1 MLRLPKA
8 VRLRG
13 TSSLLGISSTN
24 RVSTHAYTT
33 LSSASH
39 NKLVHAG
46 KPLITLG
53 RDRKLSATFSTQSQ
67 GLRKVMWTDYCYD
80 LIWDLEVKRMMETNC
95 RPIPDRDD
103 LIDHAMFAFD
113 MSNPFGDIDDQ
124 NCVIVFERAVATTDF
139 EEWFTHEKMNAAASF
154 LTMEAAI
161 VQKELHKV
169 VVPDGQTVSPIYIS
183 SPLGTKLTSHRPSGL
198 YWSDSTITIK
208 RIDPP
213 TPTSTSRSSSL
224 TLRTQKRLRLD

>member
-8 VRLRG
+8 VRVRG
-13 TSSLLGISSTN
+13 TSALTCISSTSKTN
-24 RVSTHAYTT
+24 TLPFTT
-33 LSSASH
+33 MGSAGYS
-39 NKLVHAG
+39 KLVHAG
-46 KPLITLG
+46 KTSITLA

-95 RPIPDRDD
+95 RPIPDGND

-139 EEWFTHEKMNAAASF
+139 EEWITHEKMNAAASF
-154 LTMEAAI
+154 LTTEAAI
-161 VQKELHKV
+161 VQK
-169 VVPDGQTVSPIYIS
+169 
-183 SPLGTKLTSHRPSGL
+183 
-198 YWSDSTITIK
+198 
-208 RIDPP
+208 
-213 TPTSTSRSSSL
+213 
-224 TLRTQKRLRLD
+224 